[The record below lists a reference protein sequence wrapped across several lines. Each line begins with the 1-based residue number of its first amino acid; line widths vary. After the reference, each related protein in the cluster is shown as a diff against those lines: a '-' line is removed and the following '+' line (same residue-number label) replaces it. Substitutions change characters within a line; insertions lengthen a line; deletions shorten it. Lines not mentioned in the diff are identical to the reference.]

1 MVTVLIQYSDGTFK
15 EVQMLRQD
23 AMQLVDRK
31 NNGELSNIIKIEV
44 KLGGEGR

>member
-23 AMQLVDRK
+23 TMQLVDRK